1 MCIQALTRRPY
12 SPILTSDQK
21 LADSTNST
29 MQEVNRIETVFLL
42 LVLSKCRGFISISCA
57 TKWTH
62 LTFDTSEVKI
72 GI

>member
-29 MQEVNRIETVFLL
+29 MQEVNRIETVF
-42 LVLSKCRGFISISCA
+42 FIARAI
-57 TKWTH
+57 
-62 LTFDTSEVKI
+62 EV
-72 GI
+72 